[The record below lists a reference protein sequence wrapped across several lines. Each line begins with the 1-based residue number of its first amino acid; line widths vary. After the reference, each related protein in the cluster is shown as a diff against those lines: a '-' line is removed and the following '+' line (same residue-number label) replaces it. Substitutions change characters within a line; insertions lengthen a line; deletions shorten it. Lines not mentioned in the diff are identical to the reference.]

1 MTAKKSLAFIVI
13 INAFNA
19 DNEGRKET
27 TLSLWKNWGHGAT
40 LNIIDI
46 KLTSFHS
53 QADKFFSNF
62 GT

>member
-27 TLSLWKNWGHGAT
+27 TLSEKTENMVL
-40 LNIIDI
+40 L
-46 KLTSFHS
+46 SV
-53 QADKFFSNF
+53 
-62 GT
+62 